1 LRSNPL
7 SLDKFFEYS
16 RERHQVYL
24 RREAGLPR
32 AEWTN
37 DPVLSSYRFCN
48 IYRELDRNTQVFRDT
63 VRERLRD
70 DPQVL
75 LATIAWRWFNRI
87 ETCNKLN
94 YYGLFDNW
102 NGKVAKEHLTVNHS
116 PPYVTAAYIIK
127 TPNGMSKL
135 DGVIWCIDQ
144 FANYFKLG
152 IGLNLAQI
160 STLEGMWEWLRQF
173 PYMGDFMAYEV
184 VTDLRYTYLLEDA
197 PDILTWANP
206 GPGAARGLC
215 RVLGRPLDDLNRGS
229 AKDRVV
235 LMDGMR
241 RILAASRNPAFWP
254 AEYPA
259 WEMREVEHT
268 LCEFDKH
275 QRATLGEGRPKQRY

>member
-1 LRSNPL
+1 L

-16 RERHQVYL
+16 RERHRVYL

-48 IYRELDRNTQVFRDT
+48 IFRELDRNTQVFRDT
-63 VRERLRD
+63 VRDRLQYND
-70 DPQVL
+70 KVL

-87 ETCNKLN
+87 ETCEVLN
-94 YYGLFDNW
+94 NHGLFDQW
-102 NGKVAKEHLTVNHS
+102 CPESAKYVLEKEKG

-127 TPNGMSKL
+127 TPNGMTKL
-135 DGVIWCIDQ
+135 DGVIKLISNFDYYLKNHP
-144 FANYFKLG
+144 FPKFK
-152 IGLNLAQI
+152 
-160 STLEGMWEWLRQF
+160 SLEHCWEWLRQF

-197 PDILTWANP
+197 HDILTWANP

-215 RVLGRPLDDLNRGS
+215 RILDVPLDDLNRGS
-229 AKDRVV
+229 KKDRETMMG
-235 LMDGMR
+235 LMQE
-241 RILAASRNPAFWP
+241 ILAASRDPANWP
-254 AEYPA
+254 SEWPA

-268 LCEFDKH
+268 LCEFDKIE
-275 QRATLGEGRPKQRY
+275 RARNDQGRPKQRY

>member
-1 LRSNPL
+1 L

-16 RERHQVYL
+16 RERHRSYL
-24 RREAGLPR
+24 RRWAGLPR

-63 VRERLRD
+63 VRDRLRN

-87 ETCNKLN
+87 ETCAVLN
-94 YYGLFDNW
+94 EYGLFDNW
-102 NGKVAKEHLTVNHS
+102 DPKLARHVLEQEKG

-127 TPNGMSKL
+127 TPNGMTKL
-135 DGVIWCIDQ
+135 DGVIWCIQNIAEALYEQGADDGPT
-144 FANYFKLG
+144 FK
-152 IGLNLAQI
+152 
-160 STLEGMWEWLRQF
+160 SLEHCWEWLRQF

-215 RVLGRPLDDLNRGS
+215 RILDIPLDDLNRGS
-229 AKDRVV
+229 KKDRETMMG
-235 LMDGMR
+235 LMQE
-241 RILAASRNPAFWP
+241 ILAASRDPANWP
-254 AEYPA
+254 SEWPA

-275 QRATLGEGRPKQRY
+275 QRATLDQGRPKQRY